1 MKIRSSLS
9 VAALAAG
16 AALILSACTSAPVA
30 APAPAV
36 QPAAA
41 PVPAKTVA
49 TEQGKTVFNQNCA
62 MCHIPGLA
70 ESPKLG
76 DKAAWGPR
84 LAQGKDA
91 LLKSA
96 VNGKGVMPA
105 KGGNPKLT
113 EDELKAAIDFMV
125 ASVE

>member
-1 MKIRSSLS
+1 MKIRSTLRVS
-9 VAALAAG
+9 ALAAVT
-16 AALILSACTSAPVA
+16 ALILCACSSAPVA
-30 APAPAV
+30 APA
-36 QPAAA
+36 AAA
-41 PVPAKTVA
+41 PAPAKTVA

-84 LAQGKDA
+84 IAQGKEA

-96 VNGKGVMPA
+96 LGGKGVMPA